1 MSKYRQHRSRRR
13 RARYLLA
20 MGLLVLA
27 TAACSAGL
35 GPGSGSPVTPDE
47 TPVVEAPQPPVPPAA
62 SQFQPTSIEPA
73 AEEEPGDRIKP
84 GIARPMELTA
94 TKASAGIVVPT
105 SEQPTKIGTSGASK
119 VDTATSVSVKVDAA
133 TTNEP
138 SAEVSTRPQSPNES
152 VAEPIAASMETD
164 SSSETATSI
173 LPRRL
178 HVGGQARMLDA
189 LEHRSAGVSEADIA
203 KTITIDI
210 RRDEEYRYYFEP
222 LEPLEVPAGETVKF
236 VVRNIHFDSSD
247 CW

>member
-1 MSKYRQHRSRRR
+1 
-13 RARYLLA
+13 

-73 AEEEPGDRIKP
+73 AEEESRERIEP
-84 GIARPMELTA
+84 GIARPMELPA
-94 TKASAGIVVPT
+94 IEASAGIVVPT
-105 SEQPTKIGTSGASK
+105 AEQPTKLGTSGASK
-119 VDTATSVSVKVDAA
+119 VDTATSVSVKVEAA